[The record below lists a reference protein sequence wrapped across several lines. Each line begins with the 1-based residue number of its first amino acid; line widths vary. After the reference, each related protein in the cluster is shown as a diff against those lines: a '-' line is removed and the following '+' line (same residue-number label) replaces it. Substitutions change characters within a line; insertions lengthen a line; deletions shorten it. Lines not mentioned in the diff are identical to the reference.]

1 MSDSP
6 GRPVRPDGEARLVW
20 PDGESRHVWP
30 DGESRLVWQGRF
42 LEAHVAPWGSSGQWE
57 YVKRTR
63 GVQAAVIL
71 ALTDSHEIVLV
82 EQYRPPLGRQCI
94 ELPAGLVGD
103 GIEGEDVFA
112 SARREL
118 HEETGFEA
126 ARWEPFGEFAS
137 SPGMVGEI
145 FHLFRATGLSRTGA
159 GGGTPTEG
167 IRVHVVAVS
176 AIPAFIADARAR
188 GCAIDTRL
196 LIGLNLLGQT
206 PA

>member
-1 MSDSP
+1 M
-6 GRPVRPDGEARLVW
+6 V
-20 PDGESRHVWP
+20 
-30 DGESRLVWQGRF
+30 
-42 LEAHVAPWGSSGQWE
+42 PWGNNGQWE

-63 GVQAAVIL
+63 GIRAAVIL
-71 ALTDSHEIVLV
+71 ARTDENEIVLV
-82 EQYRPPLGRQCI
+82 EQYRPPLGRPCI

-103 GIEGEDVFA
+103 DVEGEDVFA

-126 ARWEPFGEFAS
+126 ARWEPVGEFAS

-145 FHLFRATGLSRTGA
+145 FHLFCATGLTRTGA
-159 GGGTPTEG
+159 GGGTPTEC
-167 IRVHVVAVS
+167 IQVHLVS
-176 AIPAFIADARAR
+176 VPAISAFIAEARAR

-196 LIGLNLLGQT
+196 LIGLNLLGPT

>member
-1 MSDSP
+1 VSDP
-6 GRPVRPDGEARLVW
+6 GGRTGW
-20 PDGESRHVWP
+20 PDGEGRP
-30 DGESRLVWQGRF
+30 VWQGKF
-42 LEAHVAPWGSSGQWE
+42 LEAHVAPWGTSGQWE
-57 YVKRTR
+57 YVKRAR
-63 GVQAAVIL
+63 GIQAAVIL
-71 ALTDSHEIVLV
+71 ALTDAREIVLV
-82 EQYRPPLGRQCI
+82 EQYRPALGRQCI

-103 GIEGEDVFA
+103 DVEGEDVFA
-112 SARREL
+112 SASREL

-126 ARWEPFGEFAS
+126 AHWEPFGEFAS

-145 FHLFRATGLSRTGA
+145 FHLFRATGLTRTGA

-176 AIPAFIADARAR
+176 AMAAFIADARAR